1 MNVTELDGPQSD
13 DPDNEKPSRWRR
25 ALELVTQA
33 ALAGTALVGLY
44 AAVRGLTG

>member
-1 MNVTELDGPQSD
+1 MTETLGHQSD

-33 ALAGTALVGLY
+33 ALAGTALVGLI
-44 AAVRGLTG
+44 AAIRGLSG

>member
-1 MNVTELDGPQSD
+1 MTEVVDPPSD
-13 DPDNEKPSRWRR
+13 DPDSEKPSRWRR

-44 AAVRGLTG
+44 AAIRGLSG